1 MKCTSLVLTLLVLI
15 AGLSNKS
22 FAGTAYVLVNINS
35 ITENAGNLYKLDTQS
50 GALTLIKVLPTG
62 GTGLT
67 AINFADVEQAIT
79 SNAGCVFLAD
89 TGTSDI
95 AAFSK
100 ATGYAKVG
108 NYTNVNVAFD
118 YQGGSLSVTPNGKF
132 LYASYSQSENV
143 GAWQINQDCS
153 LTFIASYYPSGD
165 AYPYSALKVTPN
177 GLYMIMGSTDQFSI
191 DQNTGALVDLGRL
204 PECPCAS
211 SGIDFTRDSKI
222 AVFAAVQTVY
232 LARITPTGLKDP
244 RSWILTTRQQA
255 NGIANPFFSAA
266 GYNGSGNLYFGAIGG
281 GIQSLPSAVITTNFT
296 EKPPSI
302 TLTNITQIDSPKL
315 QDGAIAA
322 TGNIMVVAEF
332 PNEIGVFQINADGS
346 LTQRTSTTVTGNDVG
361 AFSLSVFPIT
371 R

>member
-1 MKCTSLVLTLLVLI
+1 MKCLSSILTLMVI
-15 AGLSNKS
+15 VGFCRFGSAQ
-22 FAGTAYVLVNINS
+22 TEYVLVNINS
-35 ITENAGNLYKLDTQS
+35 ITENAGNLYELDTAT

-67 AINFADVEQAIT
+67 AINFSDVEQAIT
-79 SNAGCVFLAD
+79 QNAECVFIAD

-100 ATGYAKVG
+100 ATGYEKVG

-118 YQGGSLSVTPNGKF
+118 YQGGSISATPNGKF
-132 LYASYSQSENV
+132 LYASYSQSENI
-143 GAWQINQDCS
+143 GAWQINSDCS

-165 AYPYSALKVTPN
+165 AYPYSVLKVTPN
-177 GLYMIMGSTDQFSI
+177 GLYMIMGSSDQFSI

-232 LARITPTGLKDP
+232 LARITSTGLKDP
-244 RSWILTTRQQA
+244 MSWILTTRQQA
-255 NGIANPFFSAA
+255 DGIANPFFSAA
-266 GYNGSGNLYFGAIGG
+266 AYSGSGDLYFGAIGG
-281 GIQSLPSAVITTNFT
+281 GGQNLPSAVITTNFT
-296 EKPPSI
+296 EKPPKLS
-302 TLTNITQIDSPKL
+302 LKNITRVNSPKSY
-315 QDGAIAA
+315 DGNIAS
-322 TGNIMVVAEF
+322 TGNLMVVAEF
-332 PNEIGVFQINADGS
+332 PNEIGVFQINSDGS
-346 LTQRTSTTVTGNDVG
+346 LTQLATTTVTGDAPGV
-361 AFSLSVFPIT
+361 FSLSVFPNT